1 MEEKKYIKLQDLEV
15 YQISRELSKLG
26 WKVYKDLSFEH
37 KKTMGDQFIR
47 SIDSVG
53 ANIAEGYSRFHYLD
67 KNRFYYNSRASLS
80 EAIDHWLELLFE
92 RGLIDSKIFN
102 EFKLKG
108 KVLQVKLNNF
118 ITMTFI
124 QKTSK

>member
-1 MEEKKYIKLQDLEV
+1 MEEKKYIELKDIEV
-15 YQISRELSKLG
+15 YKISRELSKLG
-26 WKVYKDLSFEH
+26 WEVYRDLSIEH

-80 EAIDHWLELLFE
+80 EAIEHWSELLLE
-92 RGLIDSKIFN
+92 RGIIEKKIF
-102 EFKLKG
+102 EELKLKG

-118 ITMTFI
+118 ITMTYK
-124 QKTSK
+124 QKTAK